1 MGKVRRSKTD
11 WNFAVGAFSKVRRL
25 KLNIDEVEMVYKC
38 PVISCDHIGFS
49 TQRGCRKHVCYNHG
63 WYYYFDEKPQICD
76 AFPQDVTGT
85 TTYVL
90 PKRTNTQQIPCFDR
104 DIPLSV
110 RFQQWL
116 RSEVC
121 SGKSVGQAMQ
131 ISVRV
136 LKFMKFCCKDV
147 PDDWN
152 PSDDTLDYCIGSVQL
167 VNDFI
172 TELREKWTLGYS
184 GTIGY
189 LDAIS
194 HTLDYRRLNA
204 RCETTIRLFTV
215 AEVLICR
222 IRKCI
227 CRKMRIEWN
236 SILSVEYLEGSGC
249 WSSLEEMAT
258 VIPYHAQRFNTIISN
273 RINSGKVAASEI
285 SFATAFIATLLF
297 VEVKASRPMTYQ
309 GLTVGMLESVK
320 ENGFIDQT
328 LFKTNHV
335 YGFDSLYFESEVLI
349 KVNSYIK
356 HLRPLL
362 FPKCPY
368 LLVTRNGTQHTQL
381 SNLFSRIVF
390 SQPGNTYIQHA
401 TDKSSKPKVPQASL

>member
-1 MGKVRRSKTD
+1 MAGI
-11 WNFAVGAFSKVRRL
+11 N
-25 KLNIDEVEMVYKC
+25 
-38 PVISCDHIGFS
+38 
-49 TQRGCRKHVCYNHG
+49 
-63 WYYYFDEKPQICD
+63 YYFDEKLQICD
-76 AFPQDVTGT
+76 AFPQDVTLT

-104 DIPLSV
+104 DIPLSL

-116 RSEVC
+116 RSEVGG
-121 SGKSVGQAMQ
+121 GKSVGQAMQ

-136 LKFMKFCCKDV
+136 PKFMKFCCKDV

-152 PSDDTLDYCIGSVQL
+152 PSDDTLDCCIGSVQL

-184 GTIGY
+184 GTIDY
-189 LDAIS
+189 LDAIL

-204 RCETTIRLFTV
+204 PCETTIRLFTV
-215 AEVLICR
+215 AEVLISR

-227 CRKMRIEWN
+227 WRKMRVEWN
-236 SILSVEYLEGSGC
+236 SILFVEYLEGSGC
-249 WSSLEEMAT
+249 WSSWEEMAT

-285 SFATAFIATLLF
+285 SFATAFIATLLI
-297 VEVKASRPMTYQ
+297 VKASRLMTYQ
-309 GLTVGMLESVK
+309 GLTVDMIESVK

-335 YGFDSLYFESEVLI
+335 YGFDSLDFESEVLI
-349 KVNSYIK
+349 QVNSYIK

-381 SNLFSRIVF
+381 SN
-390 SQPGNTYIQHA
+390 TYIQHA
-401 TDKSSKPKVPQASL
+401 TVK